1 MTPPASAAALAA
13 PSSRRA
19 PAIYP
24 LAGRRVFVAGHA
36 GMVGAALVRR
46 LAQAECEV
54 ITASRAELDL
64 ADPAAVAA
72 RFAATRPQAVFLAAA
87 RVGGIEANRTRPAD
101 FLRDNLAIQLA
112 VIHEA
117 WRAGVEKLMVLGS
130 SCIYPRDAPQPIP
143 EEALLTGPLEAT
155 NEAYAV
161 AKIAGL
167 KMAQAYRR
175 QHGADFIAAQPTNLY
190 GPGDNYD
197 PTGSH
202 VLPALIRR
210 AAEAADAGRPLHVW
224 GSGAPLREFLHA
236 DDLADALVFLM
247 ERYSDDL
254 PINVGSGEEVSIR
267 RLAGLCAQAA
277 ALPDRPAP
285 PLVFDPSKPDGTPRK
300 LVDRSRLLALGW
312 DGARPLAEGVAQA
325 MADWR
330 AGRESRRGG

>member
-1 MTPPASAAALAA
+1 MTAA
-13 PSSRRA
+13 PL
-19 PAIYP
+19 YP

-46 LAQAECEV
+46 LAREDCEV
-54 ITASRAELDL
+54 LTAPRAQLDL
-64 ADPAAVAA
+64 ADARAVAA
-72 RFAATRPQAVFLAAA
+72 YFADRRPQAVFLAAA

-101 FLRDNLAIQLA
+101 FLCDNLAIQLA

-130 SCIYPRDAPQPIP
+130 SCIYPRDAPQPIR
-143 EEALLTGPLEAT
+143 EEALLSGPLEPT

-210 AAEAADAGRPLHVW
+210 AAEAADAGRPLEVW

-236 DDLADALVFLM
+236 DDLADALVFVM
-247 ERYSDDL
+247 ERWSQDL
-254 PINVGSGEEVSIR
+254 PINIGSGEEISIR
-267 RLAGLCAQAA
+267 GLAALCAEAA
-277 ALPDRPAP
+277 ALPGSRPP
-285 PLVFDPSKPDGTPRK
+285 PLVFDASKPDGTPRK

-325 MADWR
+325 MRDWR
-330 AGRESRRGG
+330 AGREPRRGAA

>member
-1 MTPPASAAALAA
+1 MTSAPRLF
-13 PSSRRA
+13 
-19 PAIYP
+19 P

-36 GMVGAALVRR
+36 GMVGSALVRR
-46 LAQAECEV
+46 LAREDCEV
-54 ITASRAELDL
+54 LTAPRAQLDL
-64 ADPAAVAA
+64 ADARAVAA
-72 RFAATRPQAVFLAAA
+72 WFAAERPQVVFLAAA

-143 EEALLTGPLEAT
+143 EEALLSGPLEPT

-236 DDLADALVFLM
+236 DDLADALVFVM
-247 ERYSDDL
+247 ERWSQDQ
-254 PINVGSGEEVSIR
+254 PINIGSGEEISIR
-267 RLAGLCAQAA
+267 GLASLCAQAA
-277 ALPDRPAP
+277 ALPGRPPP
-285 PLVFDPSKPDGTPRK
+285 PLVFDASRPDGTPRK
-300 LVDRSRLLALGW
+300 LVDRGRLLELGW

-325 MADWR
+325 MQAWR
-330 AGRESRRGG
+330 AGRELRRGAA

>member
-1 MTPPASAAALAA
+1 M
-13 PSSRRA
+13 
-19 PAIYP
+19 IYP
-24 LAGRRVFVAGHA
+24 LAGRRVFVAGHG
-36 GMVGAALVRR
+36 GMVGAALARR
-46 LAQAECEV
+46 LERAGCE
-54 ITASRAELDL
+54 ILTAPRAALDL
-64 ADPAAVAA
+64 SDPAAVAA
-72 RFAATRPQAVFLAAA
+72 HFARTRPQAVFLAAA

-143 EEALLTGPLEAT
+143 EEALLSGPLEPT
-155 NEAYAV
+155 NEAYAI

-197 PTGSH
+197 PAASH

-210 AAEAADAGRPLHVW
+210 AAEAADADAPLEVW

-247 ERYSDDL
+247 ERYSDDV

-267 RLAGLCAQAA
+267 RLAELCARAA
-277 ALPDRPAP
+277 ALRGRPP
-285 PLVFDPSKPDGTPRK
+285 PRLVFDASRPDGTPRK

-312 DGARPLAEGVAQA
+312 DGARPLREGVAQA

-330 AGRESRRGG
+330 AGRERRRGEV